1 MSNVE
6 ETRKNFIEHA
16 LNEIRSTPHYGNFY
30 LHTYY
35 VIAKLGLQH
44 KAKVE
49 GLFETVDWND
59 TECRDAIV
67 ERIKHFLFKNIR

>member
-49 GLFETVDWND
+49 GLFES
-59 TECRDAIV
+59 
-67 ERIKHFLFKNIR
+67 